1 MNCFVERTDIVD
13 LTNTH
18 VDKIMIFHNMFDN
31 VPSRG
36 QAQYRCQ
43 QLTLNVDMLVKFV
56 DGKILPVHRL
66 TQSVQRCSSC
76 VDTPTTPFFICY
88 AKKCHLLQQAA
99 VPCVQLVLLLLLLLM
114 LGSASACFLGE
125 ALEEDCCHASIQER
139 HKAPYQYTRVWDVA
153 SVSTS
158 SAKRWEREG
167 EGRDSDEHRQVDVL
181 RLLQP
186 ATAITARLR
195 VNASEGARES
205 GDPKHVGLFD
215 L

>member
-1 MNCFVERTDIVD
+1 MSFVAAS
-13 LTNTH
+13 
-18 VDKIMIFHNMFDN
+18 
-31 VPSRG
+31 SR
-36 QAQYRCQ
+36 
-43 QLTLNVDMLVKFV
+43 
-56 DGKILPVHRL
+56 
-66 TQSVQRCSSC
+66 
-76 VDTPTTPFFICY
+76 
-88 AKKCHLLQQAA
+88 
-99 VPCVQLVLLLLLLLM
+99 
-114 LGSASACFLGE
+114 ASACFLGE

-139 HKAPYQYTRVWDVA
+139 HRAPYQYTRVWDVA